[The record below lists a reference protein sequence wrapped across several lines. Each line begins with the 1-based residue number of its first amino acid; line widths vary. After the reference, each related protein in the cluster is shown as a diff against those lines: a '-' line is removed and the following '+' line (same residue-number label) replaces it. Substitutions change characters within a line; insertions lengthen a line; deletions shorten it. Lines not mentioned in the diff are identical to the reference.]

1 MYRRHGPTEQ
11 ISIGYTAANAD
22 RMQWV
27 MSNHRL
33 SQRGYPRSP
42 DNTLHPSSSR
52 PGRDAQLCVL
62 GKVCSYHRQKQSTLS
77 LGQSARW
84 TDVVTPILYGA
95 VTTGDT
101 WKFGVF
107 RREVKEIQKDLNTYA
122 VPSDLTQILSISF
135 GVTMGAAD
143 EAGG

>member
-1 MYRRHGPTEQ
+1 M
-11 ISIGYTAANAD
+11 
-22 RMQWV
+22 
-27 MSNHRL
+27 
-33 SQRGYPRSP
+33 
-42 DNTLHPSSSR
+42 
-52 PGRDAQLCVL
+52 
-62 GKVCSYHRQKQSTLS
+62 
-77 LGQSARW
+77 
-84 TDVVTPILYGA
+84 VTPILYGA

-122 VPSDLTQILSISF
+122 VPSDLTQILSILF